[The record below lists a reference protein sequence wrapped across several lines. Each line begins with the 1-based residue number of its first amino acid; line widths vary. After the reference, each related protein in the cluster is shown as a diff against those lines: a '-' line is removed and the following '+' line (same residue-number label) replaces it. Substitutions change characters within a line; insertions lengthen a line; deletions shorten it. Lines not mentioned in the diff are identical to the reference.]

1 MCTINPVSKLKRNM
15 RSKTIIVGQKRMMHR
30 GTKGKPY
37 PKITL
42 YQALVNLF
50 PLSAYRSGFHKSRI
64 KYII

>member
-1 MCTINPVSKLKRNM
+1 M